1 MLARG
6 CRGVAAGLRCPRA
19 APQRLLRA
27 LSSGPAA
34 PPVPPT
40 GPSIPPSVP
49 PSSEPTSE
57 QADRPQRRGRGV
69 GSGAGRACALERAE
83 GDLVQTREALER
95 GAGEL
100 RERSPR
106 SLRTAEALADLA
118 MARLWSG
125 EPDAAVDLCA
135 EALEIARDAGAD
147 PAGLLLR
154 LLHILDSS
162 ALHGPAAALEPVVL
176 EVAQGRGAPW
186 LVRAWLLLFLARA
199 FERTGRP
206 AEAARTYAV
215 RTPPKEPAR
224 ASRDAGA
231 GAAGQAAKG
240 VARWAFFAEAELSA
254 RVRRLAEEGAR
265 LAGRGTARASSWS
278 ALAAAAD
285 AGARARAQAV
295 PTGFIGKAGGGLGG
309 EAWETG
315 TGWLYDRGRGL
326 VVTCAH
332 TLLAR
337 SDGAPRGPVRVYAG
351 GARLGAELLGYCA
364 SLDVA
369 LLRVDPAALPECVEE
384 AAVSTAP
391 LEPGAAVASVGFP
404 SLAAM
409 PCCTAGAFWRPDPW
423 LRREIGGGKLPFA
436 WEGGEVLLHSAYSE
450 AGFSGGPLLDGAGR
464 VVGMNFGGA
473 ELPLSLQGAGWR
485 LHVLRTELAAAP
497 SLAHARRFFA
507 WWGSEALR
515 RSFCLPFATRADD
528 IVRFVENVAAFRE
541 LEVEAGRGGPGA
553 PLWGRDFGPWS
564 YAWAEEAGPPGGQE
578 EGPAEPEAQTEPGT
592 QVPPGPSQSCALD
605 RLY

>member
-6 CRGVAAGLRCPRA
+6 CRGAAAGLRCPRA
-19 APQRLLRA
+19 APRGLLRP

-34 PPVPPT
+34 TPVPPT
-40 GPSIPPSVP
+40 GPPIPPSVP
-49 PSSEPTSE
+49 PSSEPASE
-57 QADRPQRRGRGV
+57 QVERPQRRGRG
-69 GSGAGRACALERAE
+69 GDAGAGRAGALERAAW
-83 GDLVQTREALER
+83 DLAQTREALEVPGGGGAAGAEPAVAAHRR
-95 GAGEL
+95 GPREPRHGPPRPL
-100 RERSPR
+100 RLPG
-106 SLRTAEALADLA
+106 SLAAEARARDRQ
-118 MARLWSG
+118 ARLWSG

-176 EVAQGRGAPW
+176 EVARGRGAPW

-206 AEAARTYAV
+206 AEAARTYA
-215 RTPPKEPAR
+215 
-224 ASRDAGA
+224 
-231 GAAGQAAKG
+231 
-240 VARWAFFAEAELSA
+240 AELSA
-254 RVRRLAEEGAR
+254 RVGRLAEEGAR
-265 LAGRGTARASSWS
+265 LARRGTAA
-278 ALAAAAD
+278 
-285 AGARARAQAV
+285 

-337 SDGAPRGPVRVYAG
+337 SDGAPRGPVRVHAG
-351 GARLGAELLGYCA
+351 GALLGAELLGYCA
-364 SLDVA
+364 SLDAA
-369 LLRVDPAALPECVEE
+369 LLRVEPAALPECVEE

-541 LEVEAGRGGPGA
+541 VEAGRGGPGA

-564 YAWAEEAGPPGGQE
+564 YAWAQEAGPPGGQE

-592 QVPPGPSQSCALD
+592 QAPPGPSQSCALD